1 MKALVFSITLLVL
14 SSPVPVIAQQA
25 VPFAGDR
32 VVTVMTRNVYA
43 GVDAEIAALAAATSF
58 PDLLQ
63 KVAAVYQGYFT
74 RNFPQR
80 AAALALE
87 IDAKRPALIGL
98 QEAVLVRTQSP
109 PDGPA
114 TPATTV
120 ALDFVQI
127 LLNALS
133 ARGLRYEVVVQA
145 NIADAEL
152 PSALGID
159 VRQTE
164 RNVIL
169 ARSDLNTSDLK
180 LSNAQSGSFVT
191 NCTIPIPVIGPI
203 TLLRGW
209 AAVDVKIRGKSFRMI
224 STGLDFACLQF
235 TTAIQRAQA
244 AELLSGPALTKLP
257 VVLLGDFNSA
267 GDGSGV
273 TYNDVTAA
281 GFQDAAFLA
290 GIGGIPTCCQAPDLL
305 NPASILGT
313 RVDHVFFRGAF
324 EVLGGDVVGDNPADR
339 TPSGLWPSDHA
350 GVAATLKLP
359 HP

>member
-1 MKALVFSITLLVL
+1 MKALVFTIALLA
-14 SSPVPVIAQQA
+14 SSAPVIAQQA

-32 VVTVMTRNVYA
+32 VVTVMTRNVYP
-43 GVDAEIAALAAATSF
+43 GVDAEIAALVTATDF
-58 PDLLQ
+58 HDLLQ
-63 KVAAVYQGYFT
+63 KVASVYQGYFT

-87 IDAKRPALIGL
+87 IEAKRPDLIGL
-98 QEAVLVRTQSP
+98 QEAILVRTQSP

-133 ARGLRYEVVVQA
+133 ARGLRYEVVVQS
-145 NIADAEL
+145 NTQDAEL

-159 VRQTE
+159 VRQTD

-180 LSNAQSGSFVT
+180 LSNAQSGTFVT
-191 NCTIPIPVIGPI
+191 NCTIPSAIIGPI
-203 TLLRGW
+203 TILRGW

-224 STGLDFACLQF
+224 STGLDFPCLQF
-235 TTAIQRAQA
+235 TPDIQRAQA
-244 AELLSGPALTKLP
+244 AELLSGPAVTSLP
-257 VVLLGDFNSA
+257 VVLVGDLNSP
-267 GDGSGV
+267 GDGGGI
-273 TYNDVTAA
+273 TYNDVIAA
-281 GFQDAAFLA
+281 GFRDAALDA
-290 GIGGIPTCCQAPDLL
+290 GLGGVPTCCQAADLL
-305 NPASILGT
+305 NPVSILDL
-313 RVDHVFFRGAF
+313 RVDHVLYRGGFR
-324 EVLGGDVVGDNPADR
+324 VLAADIVGDNPADR